1 MKCAII
7 AFMVV
12 VIMHD
17 ISIHRLYHDVEEL
30 KSLVDIVLRKFEET
44 VSERTE
50 QHNDC
55 QWK

>member
-1 MKCAII
+1 MKYIII
-7 AFMVV
+7 ALTVV

-17 ISIHRLYHDVEEL
+17 ISIHRLYRKFEVL

-50 QHNDC
+50 QHDDC